1 MFVARSKK
9 ALYFI
14 NLNSKSDHNKMIKIG
29 DLNSDEWAG
38 KADCLQAEVDYS
50 EDQELRVLTV
60 SSRLAGLKP
69 GHKLMEIAYHLA
81 QSDLKLR
88 WQSTRK

>member
-38 KADCLQAEVDYS
+38 KVDCLQAEVDYS
-50 EDQELRVLTV
+50 ED
-60 SSRLAGLKP
+60 
-69 GHKLMEIAYHLA
+69 
-81 QSDLKLR
+81 
-88 WQSTRK
+88 